1 MALTPVG
8 DGVYHGELNEH
19 WTIGPKVHGGA
30 MLALCANAARTE
42 HGADRGVRQFFVGLN
57 QGDRTAVRAA
67 VTLGDPE
74 HHVPPLLS
82 VNPVIPLM
90 QPARRCKLA
99 RTGSMRI
106 TSSWTARATS
116 SCRPANWRWCLPRSS
131 GRPSAMLAAMAR
143 IAIIGGGSIGEALLS
158 GLLRAGRQVKDLVVA
173 EKSPDRV
180 KYLSDTYS
188 VLVTTVADAVD
199 TAAYVI
205 VAVKPS
211 DAGAVVAEI
220 AEAAAQAESDAVEQ
234 VFVSVVAGVTTEFYE
249 NKLPAGSPV
258 IRVMPNAPVIVG
270 GGVSALARGRFA
282 TAEQLKEV
290 SAIFD
295 AVGGV
300 LTVPESQLD
309 AVTAVSGSGPAYFFL
324 MVEALVDAGV
334 AAGLTRAVSTDLV
347 VQTMAGS
354 AAMLLE
360 RLDRAQPAG
369 DAGGSSL
376 GSALDTTAAQLRATI
391 TSPGGTT
398 AAGLRELERGGL
410 RAAVADAVDAA
421 KRRSEQLGITSE

>member
-1 MALTPVG
+1 
-8 DGVYHGELNEH
+8 
-19 WTIGPKVHGGA
+19 
-30 MLALCANAARTE
+30 
-42 HGADRGVRQFFVGLN
+42 
-57 QGDRTAVRAA
+57 
-67 VTLGDPE
+67 
-74 HHVPPLLS
+74 
-82 VNPVIPLM
+82 
-90 QPARRCKLA
+90 
-99 RTGSMRI
+99 
-106 TSSWTARATS
+106 
-116 SCRPANWRWCLPRSS
+116 
-131 GRPSAMLAAMAR
+131 MAR
-143 IAIIGGGSIGEALLS
+143 IAIIGGGSMGEALLS

-173 EKSPDRV
+173 EKHPDRA
-180 KYLSDTYS
+180 KYLSETYS

-199 TAAYVI
+199 SATYVI
-205 VAVKPS
+205 VAVKPA
-211 DAGAVVAEI
+211 DVENVIGDI
-220 AEAAAQAESDAVEQ
+220 ADAAAKAESDAAEQ
-234 VFVSVVAGVTTEFYE
+234 VFVTVAAGVTTAYYE

-258 IRVMPNAPVIVG
+258 IRVMPNAPVVVG

-282 TAEQLKEV
+282 TPDHLKAV

-300 LTVPESQLD
+300 LSVPESQLD

-334 AAGLTRAVSTDLV
+334 AAGLSRPVATDLV

-360 RLDRAQPAG
+360 RLDEAQPAG
-369 DAGGSSL
+369 DAAMGT
-376 GSALDTTAAQLRATI
+376 AIDTTAAQLRATV

-421 KRRSEQLGITSE
+421 KKRSEQLGITSE